1 MNPVVHKTLVA
12 QLQAGETDR
21 FPVLAHLTYD
31 ASDPL
36 AVTAVFSH
44 DGRVLAEWRLDRAML
59 HEGLRRPVGEGDVRL
74 RPVSCGVWEEVCMEL
89 YGSTHADGGRQH
101 ALVFWWAPAL
111 AGFLRRTHDI
121 VRPGREKVQVDDFL
135 ADLLAGS

>member
-31 ASDPL
+31 AADPL

-59 HEGLRRPVGEGDVRL
+59 HEGLSRPVGEGDVRL
-74 RPVSCGVWEEVCMEL
+74 RPVACGVWEEVCMEL
-89 YGSTHADGGRQH
+89 YGTAHCDGGRQH

-111 AGFLRRTHDI
+111 AAFLRRTHAL
-121 VRPGREKVQVDDFL
+121 VAPGREKVQVDDFL